1 MNRRAWVQSEGSVAA
16 FPACLSALMASL
28 LLCSSCAR
36 NVNDPRILFEEYNV
50 YSAALSPDQ
59 YLIVSEES
67 EPVVFPGNDLESTV
81 RSVGRWAGL
90 DQGLLDSFIA
100 ANHVAKRLQNS
111 FTLVGPGS
119 VVTVPS
125 DEVHAARTAQV
136 PPARWRRDF
145 GPRFVDGLNTANIAF
160 LSAVGF
166 DSSGRHALVSR
177 WKQVVGQT
185 APCWSE
191 ASYIVLEKH
200 ADIWSIRA
208 EVPTWKS
215 TGIWG
220 DAEMARGAL
229 DAVEEQLLESGYA
242 RWREGPFRALEFWR
256 DTQAI
261 RWVEPLGPF
270 KKASSIRIPR
280 VERTLQ

>member
-1 MNRRAWVQSEGSVAA
+1 MKPRLVVFRAC
-16 FPACLSALMASL
+16 FPVMIISL
-28 LLCSSCAR
+28 VLCSSCVRTSDELRAS
-36 NVNDPRILFEEYNV
+36 FEEYSI

-59 YLIVSEES
+59 YLIVSEET
-67 EPVVFPGNDLESTV
+67 EPVVFPGDDLESTV

-90 DQGLLDSFIA
+90 DQGFLDSFIA
-100 ANHVAKRLQNS
+100 ANRVAKRLQNS
-111 FTLVGPGS
+111 FILAGPGS

-125 DEVHAARTAQV
+125 DEVHAALTAQV
-136 PPARWRRDF
+136 PQARWRRDF
-145 GPRFVDGLNTANIAF
+145 GPRFVDGFNAVNIAF

-166 DSSGRHALVSR
+166 DSTGRRALVSR
-177 WKQVVGQT
+177 WEQVVGQT
-185 APCWSE
+185 APSWSE
-191 ASYIVLEKH
+191 ASYVVLEKH
-200 ADIWSIRA
+200 ADIWSIKA

-229 DAVEEQLLESGYA
+229 DSAEEQLLESGYA

-270 KKASSIRIPR
+270 KKAGSIRIPR
-280 VERTLQ
+280 VERTL